1 MTSHLAKILLSH
13 ITASVVIEWSPNTLL
28 EQSCD
33 FHIPAGTSL
42 AARVS
47 EGSGKAQQSGSAP
60 AVSRQPCEA
69 VSTGC
74 PAEGLRGAEPKV
86 ASAPWKGHL
95 FLIHTKTQYGLAA
108 ARLDSQQPSDSSFP
122 GFYQLIYL
130 IYEVVALCG
139 SENQ

>member
-60 AVSRQPCEA
+60 AVGRQPCEA
-69 VSTGC
+69 VRTGC
-74 PAEGLRGAEPKV
+74 PAEGLRGLNPRL
-86 ASAPWKGHL
+86 HL
-95 FLIHTKTQYGLAA
+95 PHGRGTF
-108 ARLDSQQPSDSSFP
+108 F
-122 GFYQLIYL
+122 
-130 IYEVVALCG
+130 
-139 SENQ
+139 